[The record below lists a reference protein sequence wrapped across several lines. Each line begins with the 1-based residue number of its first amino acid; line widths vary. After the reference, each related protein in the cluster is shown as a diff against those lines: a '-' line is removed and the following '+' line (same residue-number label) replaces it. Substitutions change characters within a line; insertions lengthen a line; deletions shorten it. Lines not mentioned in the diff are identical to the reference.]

1 MDDKIKFGYNDI
13 SIVPAKISYINHRSE
28 VNPYYANNKLP
39 IFTAP
44 MSSIITSDNID
55 NYSKINV
62 VIPRSFPLK
71 NRIEWFL
78 PLGYFTSFSISET
91 EDLIRN
97 KSIYKDPINI
107 CIDVANG
114 HMKNLY
120 DLVRAFKYFYPN
132 SKIMTGNIANPE
144 TLKMAIE
151 SGVDYIRIGIGSGSG
166 CITSSNTA
174 IHYPMASLIRD
185 CFKYLSDYKWVI
197 GKTNLKIIADGGIRN
212 YSDVVKA
219 LALGAD
225 YVMIGGLFA
234 ECMDSNKDLYIQSNG
249 DYVKANDEDLQKEDT
264 QLYHKFYGM
273 ASKEGMNDLH
283 LKKHTAE
290 GICKYIPIKYNSIAQ
305 WSENM
310 ADYLRS
316 AMSYCNVKTLDK
328 FINRPQWIL
337 LSNNAQNAINK

>member
-1 MDDKIKFGYNDI
+1 MSNIYYSYNDI
-13 SIVPAKISYINHRSE
+13 SIVPAAITRVAHRNQC
-28 VNPYYANNKLP
+28 NPFVGEGANSSLP

-44 MSSIITSDNID
+44 MSSIVNLQNVDIYKKNKIIPILPRNI
-55 NYSKINV
+55 SLSL
-62 VIPRSFPLK
+62 RLK
-71 NRIEWFL
+71 YL
-78 PLGYFTSFSISET
+78 DKGYWIALSLKET
-91 EDLIRN
+91 EELSLDKLKDN
-97 KSIYKDPINI
+97 QEYKI
-107 CIDVANG
+107 CIDIANG
-114 HMKNLY
+114 HMQKLY
-120 DLVRAFKYFYPN
+120 DLVHSIHISKPN
-132 SKIMTGNIANPE
+132 IKIMAGNIANPT
-144 TLKMAIE
+144 TLHIAANA
-151 SGVDYIRIGIGSGSG
+151 GVDYIRLGIGSGAG

-174 IHYPMASLIRD
+174 IHYPMASLIND
-185 CFKYLSDYKWVI
+185 CYRYKKQWDLNI
-197 GKTNLKIIADGGIRN
+197 KLIADGGIRN

-234 ECMDSNKDLYIQSNG
+234 ECVDSNKDLYIQSNG
-249 DYVKANDEDLQKEDT
+249 CYVKANDEDLQKEDI

-290 GICKYIPIKYNSIAQ
+290 GICKYIPIKYDSIEQ

-316 AMSYCNVKTLDK
+316 AMSYCNAKTLDR
-328 FINRPQWIL
+328 FIGKQQCIL

>member
-1 MDDKIKFGYNDI
+1 MSNIYYSYNDI
-13 SIVPAKISYINHRSE
+13 SIVPAAITRVAHRNQC
-28 VNPYYANNKLP
+28 NPFVGEGANSSLP

-44 MSSIITSDNID
+44 MSSIVNLQNVDIYKKNKIIPILPRNI
-55 NYSKINV
+55 SLSL
-62 VIPRSFPLK
+62 RLK
-71 NRIEWFL
+71 YL
-78 PLGYFTSFSISET
+78 DKGYWIALSLKET
-91 EDLIRN
+91 EELSLDKLKDN
-97 KSIYKDPINI
+97 QEYKI
-107 CIDVANG
+107 CIDIANG
-114 HMKNLY
+114 HMQKLYNL
-120 DLVRAFKYFYPN
+120 VHSIHISKPN
-132 SKIMTGNIANPE
+132 IKIMAGNIANPM
-144 TLKMAIE
+144 TLHIAANA
-151 SGVDYIRIGIGSGSG
+151 GVDYIRLGIGSGAG

-174 IHYPMASLIRD
+174 IHYPMASLIND
-185 CFKYLSDYKWVI
+185 CYRYKKQWDLNI
-197 GKTNLKIIADGGIRN
+197 KLIADGGIRN

-234 ECMDSNKDLYIQSNG
+234 ECVDSNKDLYIQSNG
-249 DYVKANDEDLQKEDT
+249 CYVKANDEDLQKEDI

-290 GICKYIPIKYNSIAQ
+290 GICKYIPIKYDSIEQ

-316 AMSYCNVKTLDK
+316 AMSYCNAKTLDR
-328 FINRPQWIL
+328 FIGKQQCIL

>member
-1 MDDKIKFGYNDI
+1 MKYGYNDI

-28 VNPYYANNKLP
+28 VNPYYDNNKLP

-44 MSSIITSDNID
+44 MSSIIMLDNI
-55 NYSKINV
+55 NKYSKINV
-62 VIPRSFPLK
+62 VIPRSFSLK
-71 NRIEWFL
+71 NRIECFL
-78 PLGYFTSFSISET
+78 PLEYFTSFSISET

-97 KSIYKDPINI
+97 KLVYKNPINI

-120 DLVRAFKYFYPN
+120 DLIGAFKYFYPN

-144 TLKMAIE
+144 TLKMAIK
-151 SGVDYIRIGIGSGSG
+151 SGVDYIRIGIGSGAG

-174 IHYPMASLIRD
+174 IHYPMVSLIND
-185 CFKYLSDYKWVI
+185 CYKYKKQW
-197 GKTNLKIIADGGIRN
+197 NLNIKLIADGGIRN
-212 YSDVVKA
+212 YNDVIKA

-234 ECMDSNKDLYIQSNG
+234 ECMDSNKDLYIQSNRN
-249 DYVKANDEDLQKEDT
+249 YVKANDEDLQKEDT

-290 GICKYIPIKYNSIAQ
+290 GICKYIPIKYDSIDQ

-316 AMSYCNVKTLDK
+316 ARSYCNVKALQN
-328 FINRPQWIL
+328 FIGTPRVTII
-337 LSNNAQNAINK
+337 SNNAKNAINK

>member
-1 MDDKIKFGYNDI
+1 MNDKIKYGYNDV
-13 SIVPAKISYINHRSE
+13 SIVPAKISNIKHRSE
-28 VNPYYANNKLP
+28 INPYYSNNKLP

-44 MSSIITSDNID
+44 MSSIINSNNIRS
-55 NYSKINV
+55 YSKINWI
-62 VIPRSFPLK
+62 IPRNFKYSY
-71 NRIEWFL
+71 RINWINN
-78 PLGYFTSFSISET
+78 GYIAAFSMT
-91 EDLIRN
+91 EVEELIRN
-97 KSIYKDPINI
+97 KSINSEVCI
-107 CIDVANG
+107 CIDIANG

-132 SKIMTGNIANPE
+132 SKVMTGNIANPE
-144 TLKMAIE
+144 ALKIAIE

-174 IHYPMASLIRD
+174 IHYPMASLVKE
-185 CFKYLSDYKWVI
+185 CSKYLDDYKWNV
-197 GKTNLKIIADGGIRN
+197 GRTDLKIIADGGIRN

-249 DYVKANDEDLQKEDT
+249 DYLKANDEDLLNVDT

-290 GICKYIPIKYNSIAQ
+290 GICKYIPIKYDSINQ

-310 ADYLRS
+310 EDYLRS
-316 AMSYCNVKTLDK
+316 AMSYCNAKTLDE
-328 FINRPQWIL
+328 FIGKQQYVI